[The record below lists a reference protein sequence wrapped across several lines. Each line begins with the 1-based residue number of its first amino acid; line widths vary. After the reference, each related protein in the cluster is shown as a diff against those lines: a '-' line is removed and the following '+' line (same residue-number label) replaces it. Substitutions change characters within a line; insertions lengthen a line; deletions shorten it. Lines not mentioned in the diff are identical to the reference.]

1 MKIVDLRSDT
11 FTKPSPEMWEKI
23 KSLDNSC
30 IGDDV
35 FGEDPTVNELEERAA
50 KIVGK
55 EAAVYV
61 TSGTQ
66 GNLVSLLAH
75 TNRGEEIMIEEQCH
89 IYQNELSSAT
99 KIARLNVNVYSSDRG
114 APSIEELQNII
125 ENNREKENPTTL
137 LCSENTHNYHGGA
150 IIQPHVLREMKQF
163 AVKNGLKFHLDGARV
178 FNAAVGLGV
187 NVTEITKHVDSVMF
201 CLSKGLSCP
210 VGSLVAGP
218 KSFISEARKY
228 RKMVGGG
235 MRQAGVI
242 AVFGLVA
249 LEPQWIKRLD
259 EDHKNAKLLAEGLQ
273 SYDLPITVNEPQT
286 NIVLV
291 ELMKKTRIF
300 KIVTELGKEGVL
312 SFNISKEK
320 IRFVTHYGI
329 NEDDIEFSVE
339 KLGEVLSKYL
349 N

>member
-259 EDHKNAKLLAEGLQ
+259 EDHKNAKLLAEGIE
-273 SYDLPITVNEPQT
+273 SFNLPIIISKPET
-286 NIVLV
+286 NIIII
-291 ELMKKTRIF
+291 TIPQDIRIG
-300 KIVTELGKEGVL
+300 KVVRTLGNEGVL
-312 SFNISKEK
+312 AFNIDKHR

-329 NEDDIEFSVE
+329 NKDDIKYSTD
-339 KLGEVLSKYL
+339 KIGEVLKKL
-349 N
+349 L